1 MGIPCRTRHA
11 ALAAAMAATALGVP
25 ASAHAAAPKAGKAP
39 EPQAPSAEVRGMLS
53 QVSPRRIERDIRTL
67 ASFGNRNTLSDQ
79 SNPRFGIGAAR
90 NWLKAQMDRYATASG
105 GRLQVQLQSFI
116 QPPADRIPSPTTITN
131 VVATLPGTQAA
142 SHGRTYVI
150 SGHYD
155 SRATDALDPIS
166 YAPGADDDASGV
178 ATVLELARVMSKHR
192 FDATLVFMAVAGEE
206 QGLYGS
212 TYAAQRFKAAGADV
226 QGMLDND
233 IVGSSLGANGLRRPH
248 QIRLFAEG
256 VPTAETE
263 EQAAVR
269 RSVGGENDSP
279 ARQLARFV
287 LDVAANKATGMK
299 VNVIY
304 RRDRYLRGGDH
315 IPFLEQGYPAV
326 RFTEPN
332 ENYDHQHQDVRKE
345 DGKQIGD
352 LPRFVDFPFTA
363 RVARVNLA
371 TLAGLASAPS
381 TPRGFT
387 IDTSRLAVTTTLSW
401 KANGEPDLDHY
412 ELLWRPTTALTW
424 THVRSLGERT
434 RITVPQS
441 KDNYFFGL
449 RAVDR
454 AGHRSPAAFPAP
466 SD

>member
-1 MGIPCRTRHA
+1 MGIPCRTRRA
-11 ALAAAMAATALGVP
+11 ALAAAIAAAALGGP
-25 ASAHAAAPKAGKAP
+25 ATAHAAAGGKAP
-39 EPQAPSAEVRGMLS
+39 KPQAPSAEVRGMLS
-53 QVSPRRIERDIRTL
+53 QVSPKRIERDIRKL

-79 SNPRFGIGAAR
+79 NNPQYGIGAAR
-90 NWLKAQMDRYATASG
+90 NWLKAQMDRYAAASG

-116 QPPADRIPSPTTITN
+116 QPPANRIPSPTTITN

-142 SHGRTYVI
+142 SNGRTYVI

-155 SRATDALDPIS
+155 SRATDPLDPIS

-212 TYAAQRFKAAGADV
+212 TYAAQQFKSTGTDV
-226 QGMLDND
+226 QGMFDND
-233 IVGSSLGANGLRRPH
+233 IVGSSLGANGLHRPH
-248 QIRLFAEG
+248 QLRLFAEG

-263 EQAAVR
+263 DQADVR

-287 LDVAANKATGMK
+287 LDVASNKAAGMK
-299 VNVIY
+299 VHVFY
-304 RRDRYLRGGDH
+304 RRDRYLRGGDQ

-332 ENYDHQHQDVRKE
+332 ENYDHQHQNVRKE

-352 LPRFVDFPFTA
+352 LPRFVDFPYTA

-371 TLAGLASAPS
+371 SMAGLASAPS

-387 IDTSRLAVTTTLSW
+387 IDTSDLSVTTTLFW
-401 KANGEPDLDHY
+401 TANTEPDFDHY
-412 ELLWRPTTALTW
+412 ELLWRPTTTLTW
-424 THVRSLGERT
+424 THVRSVGKRT